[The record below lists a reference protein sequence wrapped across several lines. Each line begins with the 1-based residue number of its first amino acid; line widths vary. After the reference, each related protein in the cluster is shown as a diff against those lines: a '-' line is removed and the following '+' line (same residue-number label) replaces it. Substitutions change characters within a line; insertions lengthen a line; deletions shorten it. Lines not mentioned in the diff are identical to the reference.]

1 MALTDYFKWT
11 QQPTGN
17 AEIMAEEDLVADV
30 DEPPDHRLHQQEKE
44 FKKSTIQRPS
54 SDRTRSLLTKA
65 LQSPEAATR
74 PEIHVATD
82 TTRRRSMISN
92 ASLASTAELTSD
104 GGLTSPARTNTPSP
118 PLPKATY
125 TSFAP
130 YSLAAKTPINPTISV
145 AKTEAQRVSP
155 AIVANASVSPAT
167 EPAVVAK
174 PKPRCIS
181 FACGGRKDPVAK
193 PIAPPTPEPT
203 TVSATIPTAEAPK
216 KVCSI
221 RFACGGRKDP
231 VLENTTVP
239 ATIATAEAPKKA
251 CSVKFAC
258 GNTSKSST
266 SSTEKPSKTDITK
279 VDHPKVSTSTTPKAS
294 ETIKRTGSRS
304 PSVTR
309 KSPHSSMQ
317 SRRSDSSTNTIR
329 KSSQSPVATRS
340 KLKYMDLDEK
350 TIQSSEA
357 TRFHEFAS
365 EKLQDDD
372 WIRRESENPM
382 KRLTINDTLKMEN
395 AIRRL
400 GNEAEE
406 EALEEDEEDDRDE
419 NDSDDE
425 NDFEEDEEDE
435 DDRDSMRGSD
445 DDASDGN
452 ETDNEA
458 GFADSDDESDGG
470 EFAFWTPG
478 RRFAERVTTEASPY
492 RPSAHRTAST
502 SSIDSLNH
510 MSPPQNATE
519 DRKSRRRPIKI
530 RPGTPDLPDSTDF
543 VCGTL
548 DEDRPLEDAYVSC
561 MEARK
566 FARHKRTPQDIDP
579 SFPTSEPE
587 DEEDEHDIL
596 EPANDS
602 EENIWLHGK
611 FEDSD
616 EETQGRRRSIA
627 NRHKSPAPSPRRLRS
642 PAPSGRRLRSPPP
655 PARRMHSP
663 PSKTRLRSPP
673 PRKLFGHSPKRIHS
687 PPPARTIRSPPAS
700 PTFHATSSAIPFAPL
715 GSRPGLTH
723 TKSLPRAPNAFCRQ
737 YRASQLAA
745 ANGNNQGEGV
755 DGHVRMAIDIVK
767 GLERKRHYRKE
778 KFYKGKGKNQPER
791 RPLPGKGAE
800 RMREVGLHMAGK
812 TGAATQAPY
821 MLSA

>member
-1 MALTDYFKWT
+1 VDAAVGEDDIA
-11 QQPTGN
+11 
-17 AEIMAEEDLVADV
+17 AEV
-30 DEPPDHRLHQQEKE
+30 DDDPPDHNSHPEALAHHSQREAGFH
-44 FKKSTIQRPS
+44 KSLIRPNHN
-54 SDRTRSLLTKA
+54 RTESLLTRA
-65 LQSPEAATR
+65 LQSPEAVTK
-74 PEIHVATD
+74 PEIHIATGLS
-82 TTRRRSMISN
+82 RRRSMISN

-118 PLPKATY
+118 PIPKSTY

-130 YSLAAKTPINPTISV
+130 YSLAPKSPLAPTIPV
-145 AKTEAQRVSP
+145 AKAEPMKPISQE
-155 AIVANASVSPAT
+155 IVANVSVSPT
-167 EPAVVAK
+167 TQPPVVVA
-174 PKPRCIS
+174 PKKRCIS

-193 PIAPPTPEPT
+193 FVAPPAPEPT
-203 TVSATIPTAEAPK
+203 AVTAVPATVPTAEEPK
-216 KVCSI
+216 
-221 RFACGGRKDP
+221 RKC
-231 VLENTTVP
+231 
-239 ATIATAEAPKKA
+239 TI
-251 CSVKFAC
+251 KFAC
-258 GNTSKSST
+258 GNNPKA
-266 SSTEKPSKTDITK
+266 STEKLSKTEVPN
-279 VDHPKVSTSTTPKAS
+279 VDTSKIETIPKAT
-294 ETIKRTGSRS
+294 ETVKRSTARS
-304 PSVTR
+304 PSITR
-309 KSPHSSMQ
+309 KSPRPSMP
-317 SRRSDSSTNTIR
+317 SRPQRDSSSTIR
-329 KSSQSPVATRS
+329 RASQSPVAIRAKS
-340 KLKYMDLDEK
+340 KYMDLDEK

-365 EKLQDDD
+365 EQMQEDD
-372 WIRRESENPM
+372 WIRKESENPRE
-382 KRLTINDTLKMEN
+382 RLTINDTLKMEN

-406 EALEEDEEDDRDE
+406 EALEEDEEEDRDE
-419 NDSDDE
+419 NDSDDG
-425 NDFEEDEEDE
+425 NDLEEDDE
-435 DDRDSMRGSD
+435 DGRDSIDGSD

-458 GFADSDDESDGG
+458 GFADSDEETDGEG

-478 RRFAERVTTEASPY
+478 RNFAERETGEAGPY
-492 RPSAHRTAST
+492 RPSAHRTASA
-502 SSIDSLNH
+502 SSIDSLSH
-510 MSPPQNATE
+510 MSPPQNTSEA
-519 DRKSRRRPIKI
+519 RRPRRRPIKI

-566 FARHKRTPQDIDP
+566 FAKHKQTPQDIDP

-602 EENIWLHGK
+602 EENVWLHGK

-616 EETQGRRRSIA
+616 EEPQGRRRSTT
-627 NRHKSPAPSPRRLRS
+627 NRRKSPAPSPRRLRS
-642 PAPSGRRLRSPPP
+642 PAPHGRRLQSPPP

-663 PSKTRLRSPP
+663 PPPKTRLRSPP
-673 PRKLFGHSPKRIHS
+673 PRKLFGHSPKRFHS

-700 PTFHATSSAIPFAPL
+700 PTYHATASAIPFAPL

-745 ANGNNQGEGV
+745 ANGNNTDEGV
-755 DGHVRMAIDIVK
+755 DDHVRKAIDIVK

-812 TGAATQAPY
+812 TGTQAPY